1 MPLPFDYRWISVA
14 NLKIR
19 NRMNAPDYAPHFEIA
34 DLLNAM
40 RERSRLSDEKRL
52 FGADESLMMWHT
64 ELSDRDEKFFVFL
77 MHIADKNVASSAY
90 LDFVTGTKRTFEKD
104 INEGGLYSSH
114 ILLSKEPDEFGE
126 HLIFV
131 ERVPG
136 ITLATVATQ
145 FTWICNSNEFKKN
158 AQNESGDLKSFR
170 AHFECLGYKSKTLQA
185 AIRDGVLKDIEFVK
199 REFENQGWDEDQ
211 LVRETDLKSS
221 WKINR
226 RLGEQQA
233 KTVIEKAVS
242 AFENFRGG
250 VDDAALYVRIK
261 DANDQIRRT
270 EIDLGAENLLQ
281 QAFSQNE
288 IINNFDEPLTS
299 AYDIV
304 RDDVVE
310 KMSNIVVNR

>member
-1 MPLPFDYRWISVA
+1 M
-14 NLKIR
+14 
-19 NRMNAPDYAPHFEIA
+19 
-34 DLLNAM
+34 
-40 RERSRLSDEKRL
+40 
-52 FGADESLMMWHT
+52 
-64 ELSDRDEKFFVFL
+64 
-77 MHIADKNVASSAY
+77 
-90 LDFVTGTKRTFEKD
+90 
-104 INEGGLYSSH
+104 
-114 ILLSKEPDEFGE
+114 
-126 HLIFV
+126 
-131 ERVPG
+131 
-136 ITLATVATQ
+136 
-145 FTWICNSNEFKKN
+145 
-158 AQNESGDLKSFR
+158 
-170 AHFECLGYKSKTLQA
+170 
-185 AIRDGVLKDIEFVK
+185 KDIEFVK